1 MYRCWN
7 VFEYEFNR
15 AKLFLNMIIDILRDA
30 SLSFFVAIGFALLFE
45 TPKRA
50 LLVAGLLGGLGHCIR
65 FTMLQFGIGLV
76 TATLSGTV
84 FIGLAGIYYAHKIH
98 TPPVVFTLPACITMI
113 PGLYAYRTM
122 LGCIRIY
129 ETGSGTENSHILQH
143 TAYNFILTSSLLFC
157 LAIGICI
164 AALIFRKKSV
174 KKLKGK
180 SFFRAKQ

>member
-1 MYRCWN
+1 MG
-7 VFEYEFNR
+7 
-15 AKLFLNMIIDILRDA
+15 IDIFRDA

-45 TPKRA
+45 TPRKA
-50 LLVAGLLGGLGHCIR
+50 LFVSGILGGVGHCIR
-65 FTMLQFGIGLV
+65 FVLIHSGFGLV
-76 TATLSGTV
+76 PSTLCGTV
-84 FIGLAGIYYAHKIH
+84 FIGLAGIYCAHGIH

-129 ETGSGTENSHILQH
+129 EEGTSSGTSSLLQD

-174 KKLKGK
+174 KELKKLKDFGIK
-180 SFFRAKQ
+180 IF